1 MTNTATTFDH
11 SRQQEQQQQPKPAPG
26 ARKAAIEARHP
37 RHIARELEQLAI
49 GMKAART
56 HKESVR
62 ARVAFIV
69 RTIELGATQHLD
81 ELGALLP
88 FAWLSNSLLIQVFDD
103 GDMSHDVIAALV
115 SRVDTDA
122 EFARS
127 VSAEMGVD
135 AVAGWRAAQRQ
146 GGLL

>member
-1 MTNTATTFDH
+1 MTNTAIPLDS

-26 ARKAAIEARHP
+26 ARKAAMEALHP
-37 RHIARELEQLAI
+37 RHVANELEKLAI

-56 HKESVR
+56 HKAAVR

-115 SRVDTDA
+115 SRADTDA
-122 EFARS
+122 EFACS

-135 AVAGWRAAQRQ
+135 AVVGWRAAQRQ
-146 GGLL
+146 GDLL